1 MDAHTIRHTD
11 RGGARSR
18 LAGRDPGLSRPHQL
32 LRLVREE
39 RGAATAEYAVATLAA
54 VGFAGLLVVIMRSDE
69 VRQMLTDVVRT
80 ALTIP
85 G

>member
-1 MDAHTIRHTD
+1 MQHRRNPRPKPTRPSSPL
-11 RGGARSR
+11 GAGVPALRRSS
-18 LAGRDPGLSRPHQL
+18 GLGQL
-32 LRLVREE
+32 VTNEN
-39 RGAATAEYAVATLAA
+39 GAATAEYAIATLAA

-80 ALTIP
+80 ALTLP